1 MKLRW
6 SGNVKLM
13 GINSS
18 LGKMKAG
25 SLELSKEHLFL
36 INSIISAMK
45 VLFKIADNVN
55 LSQGKHLLNCL
66 QKSHE

>member
-1 MKLRW
+1 
-6 SGNVKLM
+6 M

-25 SLELSKEHLFL
+25 SPELSKEHLFL

-45 VLFKIADNVN
+45 VLF
-55 LSQGKHLLNCL
+55 
-66 QKSHE
+66 

>member
-1 MKLRW
+1 MIFLLCGRGFKILKLRW

-36 INSIISAMK
+36 ANSIISAMK
-45 VLFKIADNVN
+45 VLF
-55 LSQGKHLLNCL
+55 
-66 QKSHE
+66 